1 MYRIQN
7 SSNNSY
13 AKKNSVQI
21 KDETLIGNPRVI
33 RIKNPSNQQILYTLV
48 EHDPSILTPEGMS
61 INSVNRNFLFCL
73 LNQEVEVK
81 EMDMKSIPII
91 HKIVFN
97 TNSSK
102 KIKYSDQDIY
112 TFFKDSNIL
121 HGVVCNVNQT
131 LITEYIGIDKD
142 ILFHI
147 IEHMEDKSGKDLTYG
162 RITVETEILMTGE
175 NIKTEKLFKI
185 SDLSFEKIG
194 VGGLDKQF
202 EEIFRKVFL
211 THIIPKKLHEKL
223 GIQHIK
229 GILLYGAPGCGKT
242 RIARSI
248 SEILNIKSVKIVNG
262 PEVLNK
268 YVGESEENVRK
279 LFADAESKPDELH
292 MIIFDEFDAICKQR
306 GSQSTSSGVND
317 SLVNQLLS
325 KIDGVHALNNIIL
338 IGLTNRKD
346 LIDEAILRPGRF
358 EVHIEIGLPDLKGR
372 KEIFLLHTKKLR
384 EHQILNEDVDIDL
397 IAEKTENMTGAEI
410 ESLVKNTV
418 SRSLRR
424 LVDMND
430 IENSLKTEKKMEIQM
445 SDFFH
450 ELENIHP
457 MFGSNLEI
465 LDNILRLSPYT
476 EGFNETYG
484 KQVKMIM
491 DQILEYKESGKG
503 ILNLLFKGEPKS
515 GKTYLSAYIAS
526 KVKFKYTKYVS
537 ANDLI
542 MMNEYEKINHILK
555 MFKDGVNSEES
566 LIIID
571 DIDILVEFTPPLHF
585 SNRMIQGIKT
595 LLGTNVFERK
605 MVVLLITNQ
614 YEDLV
619 DKKIFER
626 VHSTY
631 SINYDFF

>member
-7 SSNNSY
+7 SSNNSL

-33 RIKNPSNQQILYTLV
+33 KIKNPSNQQVLYTLV

-102 KIKYSDQDIY
+102 KIKYSDQQIY
-112 TFFKDSNIL
+112 SFFKESSLLNDVI
-121 HGVVCNVNQT
+121 CNVNQT
-131 LITEYIGIDKD
+131 LITEYMGVDKD

-147 IEHMEDKSGKDLTYG
+147 IEHMEDKSGKDITYG
-162 RITVETEILMTGE
+162 RITNETEILMTGE

-248 SEILNIKSVKIVNG
+248 SDILNIKSVKIVNG

-268 YVGESEENVRK
+268 YVGESEENIRK
-279 LFADAESKPDELH
+279 LFADAEAKPDELH

-384 EHQILNEDVDIDL
+384 DHHILNEDVDIDL

-430 IENSLKTEKKMEIQM
+430 IENSLKVEKKMEIQM

-484 KQVKMIM
+484 KQVKTVM

-503 ILNLLFKGEPKS
+503 LLNLLFKGEPKS

-614 YEDLV
+614 YDDLV

-631 SINYDFF
+631 SIDYDFF

>member
-1 MYRIQN
+1 MYRVQN
-7 SSNNSY
+7 SNGNNN

-21 KDETLIGNPRVI
+21 KDESLIGKSRVFCV
-33 RIKNPSNQQILYTLV
+33 KNPSKPQLFYTLV
-48 EHDPSILTPEGMS
+48 EHDPAILTPDGIC
-61 INSVNRNFLFCL
+61 INSVNRNYLFAM
-73 LNQEVEVK
+73 LNQEIETKEV
-81 EMDMKSIPII
+81 DMKTVPII
-91 HKIVFN
+91 HKILFN

-102 KIKYSDQDIY
+102 KIKYSDQDLY
-112 TFFKDSNIL
+112 TFFRDLGIF
-121 HGVVCNVNQT
+121 HGTVCNLNQT
-131 LITEYIGIDKD
+131 LIAEYMGIEKD
-142 ILFHI
+142 FLFNI
-147 IEHMEDKSGKDLTYG
+147 IEHIEDKSGKDLTYG
-162 RITVETEILMTGE
+162 RIMEDTEIILTGE

-262 PEVLNK
+262 PEILNK
-268 YVGESEENVRK
+268 YVGESEENIRK
-279 LFADAESKPDELH
+279 LFMEAEAKPDELH

-384 EHQILNEDVDIDL
+384 DNHILHEDVDIDL

-418 SRSLRR
+418 SRGLRR

-430 IENSLKTEKKMEIQM
+430 IENSLKVEKKMEISM
-445 SDFFH
+445 SDFFI

-457 MFGSNLEI
+457 MFGSNLEV
-465 LDNILRLSPYT
+465 LDNILRLNPFT
-476 EGFNETYG
+476 EGFNEDYM
-484 KQVKMIM
+484 KQVKTIM
-491 DQILEYKESGKG
+491 NEMSEYKMNGKNIKN
-503 ILNLLFKGEPKS
+503 ILLKGEPKS

-526 KVKFKYTKYVS
+526 KMKFKYTKYVS

-542 MMNEYEKINHILK
+542 MMNEYEKINFIMK
-555 MFKDGVNSEES
+555 MFKDGITSEES

-605 MVVLLITNQ
+605 MVVLLLTNQ
-614 YEDLV
+614 YDDLV

-626 VHSTY
+626 IHSTY
-631 SINYDFF
+631 HIDYF